1 MKLPLTPERQWPWTV
16 KSNGVLFKGSNP
28 KPLWR
33 GRSGLYESF
42 VIEFYKWKVDP

>member
-1 MKLPLTPERQWPWTV
+1 MKPPLTPDRQWPRTV

-28 KPLWR
+28 KPLLR

-42 VIEFYKWKVDP
+42 VIEFINGK